1 MVYNEQKM
9 FLSHWLKVVKDAGIP
24 KKIFA
29 SETTTLV
36 ISDNVMEDIMKI
48 VNSFEESDLLINRK
62 SNKKTKRKIYWHVI
76 RYIRH

>member
-36 ISDNVMEDIMKI
+36 ISENVMEEN